1 MNEPDTKVYRKVLL
15 MVAELH
21 VRGYQRMRI
30 APGMSASGCY
40 WRCSIAPAT
49 NISKVHGALLVSDE
63 GPVVHYSSADGGEYF
78 GWQDA
83 SHFTPSRLAARF
95 IKRFPAIA
103 SAGRGRDW
111 AYVGWYQEMLH
122 LTHPDRLPLAYAD
135 WDSSH
140 PPGCIGT
147 TSPTGAPGDVFI
159 PMPPPGESDKAIVG
173 V

>member
-1 MNEPDTKVYRKVLL
+1 MSEPDTKVYRKVLL

-49 NISKVHGALLVSDE
+49 NISKVHGALLASDE
-63 GPVVHYSSADGGEYF
+63 GPAIHYSSGDGGEYF
-78 GWQDA
+78 GWHDA

-111 AYVGWYQEMLH
+111 AYIGWFQEMLH
-122 LTHPDRLPLAYAD
+122 LTYPDRLPLAYAD
-135 WDSSH
+135 WDWSH
-140 PPGCIGT
+140 PSGCIGT
-147 TSPTGAPGDVFI
+147 TSPAGAAGDVFI
-159 PMPPPGESDKAIVG
+159 PMPPPGESDKVIVD